1 MSLANKI
8 RDRAFR
14 RIMRLPKPLLQRL
27 AGPKITI
34 DGSTL
39 DPQIQLLLTLAR
51 LLAIRD
57 SDDVAK
63 SRRAM
68 DQDVSAVA
76 PARVAQKIERDLSVD
91 GAAGKR
97 DARLYVPTTASPKP
111 PLLVFFH
118 GGGFAVGS
126 IASHD
131 AAVRELAR
139 DSKCAVLSVDY
150 RLAPESKAP
159 SAPEDGLAA
168 YLWARA
174 HADDLGIDG
183 ERIGVGGDSA
193 GGNLAAVLSHLCV
206 ERGHRVPDAQILI
219 YPATDLTCAME
230 SHRTFAT
237 GYMLEEARVQWYL
250 GKYLNY
256 DDEKREPYV
265 SPYFYERFAG
275 LPRAVVVT
283 ASFDVLRDEGMA
295 YAEKLRAAGVDV
307 TSRCE
312 PGLIHGFF
320 NMSGV
325 VDAARAANLRLAAD
339 TRRALGVS

>member
-1 MSLANKI
+1 MSIAQKI

-14 RIMRLPKPLLQRL
+14 RLMRLPKPLLQRL

-68 DQDVSAVA
+68 DQDMSAVA

-97 DARLYVPTTASPKP
+97 GARLYVPTTASPKP

-174 HADDLGIDG
+174 QCGRPRHRRRAHRRRWRQRRRKSRGGALASVRGARTSRSRCSNFDLPRNGSHVRDGIASHVRDGLHA
-183 ERIGVGGDSA
+183 RRSA
-193 GGNLAAVLSHLCV
+193 
-206 ERGHRVPDAQILI
+206 
-219 YPATDLTCAME
+219 
-230 SHRTFAT
+230 
-237 GYMLEEARVQWYL
+237 
-250 GKYLNY
+250 
-256 DDEKREPYV
+256 
-265 SPYFYERFAG
+265 
-275 LPRAVVVT
+275 RAVVPRKI
-283 ASFDVLRDEGMA
+283 FER
-295 YAEKLRAAGVDV
+295 
-307 TSRCE
+307 
-312 PGLIHGFF
+312 
-320 NMSGV
+320 
-325 VDAARAANLRLAAD
+325 
-339 TRRALGVS
+339 